1 MDVDGVR
8 MELSG
13 CAGIE
18 VKSSCDCYFLPEGT
32 YD

>member
-18 VKSSCDCYFLPEGT
+18 LKSSCDCYFLREGT